1 MRVAVTGA
9 SGFVGQYVLREL
21 ARRTGIEI
29 VAMTRQHP
37 ALVDVS
43 TAIQQVPFD
52 IDTSATDAYAR
63 LGRPD
68 VLIHL
73 AWATLSNYKS
83 PLHFESHLVAH
94 YRFLKS
100 LIQAGLPALLCTG
113 TCFEYGMRSG
123 ELVESMQ
130 PQPHNP
136 YGYAKDALRC
146 QLEFLRKEVPFQ
158 LTWARPFYMF
168 GEGQSAASLY
178 SLVMAAGKRG
188 DGVFPMSPGDQLRD
202 YLHVADVA
210 RYLVALA
217 LDAPGSGIVNI
228 CSGKPVAVRTLVEG
242 WLRQNGWRMSLEL
255 GRFPYPDYEPLAFW
269 GSAARLSEVL
279 AGRAAP

>member
-9 SGFVGQYVLREL
+9 SGFVGQYVLSAL

-29 VAMTRQHP
+29 VAMTRHHP
-37 ALVDVS
+37 VPDVGS
-43 TAIQQVPFD
+43 RIEQVQLD
-52 IDTSATDAYAR
+52 IDAGATDGYAR

-73 AWATLSNYKS
+73 AWGTLPKYKS
-83 PLHFESHLVAH
+83 PLHFENHLVTH

-100 LIQAGLPALLCTG
+100 LVQAGLPSLLCTG

-123 ELVESMQ
+123 ELLESMQ

-136 YGYAKDALRC
+136 YAYAKDALRR
-146 QLEFLRKEVPFQ
+146 QLEFLRIELPFQ

-188 DGVFPMSPGDQLRD
+188 EAVFPMSPGDQLRD

-269 GSAARLSEVL
+269 GSAARLSVVL
-279 AGRAAP
+279 ASRPAP